1 VGHYQNGD
9 WTEADEGVSSMREI
23 SRQEVQEL
31 MKQGALVVDVLPV
44 EEFQDGHRP
53 QPPAAGAA
61 GRPRLAVCDRPN
73 AA

>member
-1 VGHYQNGD
+1 
-9 WTEADEGVSSMREI
+9 MREI